1 MLLTLLHKIKFGE
14 VVFVLFGE
22 VCSIIQRRVSVSHK
36 ETLKRKGLWK
46 GEDGLYNYAGQDE
59 HTANHTRGKRTIA
72 SANRRENER
81 IVLGTNVSHR
91 EALRRRIR
99 TRSTQRKE

>member
-36 ETLKRKGLWK
+36 ETLKRKGVYGKVKTDCIIMLAK
-46 GEDGLYNYAGQDE
+46 MNTLRI
-59 HTANHTRGKRTIA
+59 TREA
-72 SANRRENER
+72 NER
-81 IVLGTNVSHR
+81 LRLRIDERTN
-91 EALRRRIR
+91 ELF
-99 TRSTQRKE
+99 